1 MKKWCSVFLLLIA
14 SGFLKCS
21 APLLADP
28 IGEGQALAKELRSV
42 QLGIPGPI
50 NATFKIRKRDGTR
63 VEHHVKKHTQ
73 KFENGWRDL
82 FQISKDPNNSES
94 EWLWIDHPIGATPK
108 YKLAVSQQLPTDPDS
123 FQNIDSE
130 QAMAPVGDSDFW
142 MADLGLDFLHWPDQR
157 IFESKITRRKGVG
170 CKLLESSRPTRSLK
184 GYYKVRSWISIEHGD
199 IIYAEAFDINE
210 NKIKVFEV
218 AGVEK
223 IDGDW
228 YLKGLKI
235 RNIRDKSMSVLEFDN
250 NAIKAAP

>member
-1 MKKWCSVFLLLIA
+1 MKKWCSMFLALLTGGVF
-14 SGFLKCS
+14 SYS
-21 APLLADP
+21 TPLQADP
-28 IGEGQALAKELRSV
+28 IREGQALAKELRSV

-63 VEHHVKKHTQ
+63 VERHVKKHTQ

-82 FQISKDPNNSES
+82 FQISKDSHSES
-94 EWLWIDHPIGATPK
+94 EWLWIDHPVGASPN
-108 YKLAVSQQLPTDPDS
+108 YKIAVSRQLPTDPDA
-123 FQNIDSE
+123 FQNLDSE
-130 QAMAPVGDSDFW
+130 QAMAPVGESDFW

-184 GYYKVRSWISIEHGD
+184 GYYKVRSWISIEHGE

-210 NKIKVFEV
+210 SKIKTFEI

-223 IDGDW
+223 VEGMW

-250 NAIKAAP
+250 QAIQAAP